1 MLVLFTSSLQVSTR
15 IKRKGSVNK
24 AVTLS
29 LLLLCA
35 QTLSAQSTE
44 LYGQEFFESP
54 PRNIS
59 IHNSYSDAYQ
69 RSYPVISLEL
79 PANAGANLKR
89 IALSQ
94 INGTES
100 WKWGSNDL
108 YVYSGFYNIRKRGK
122 KGLANIQFND
132 ESGITEIVF
141 NPSIKPGQIVSVVIP
156 SVNPRQ
162 GIYEWSASFYPESP
176 SLPPSQALGP
186 VLRLDIYRSNVRF

>member
-1 MLVLFTSSLQVSTR
+1 M
-15 IKRKGSVNK
+15 NK

-29 LLLLCA
+29 LLFLCA
-35 QTLSAQSTE
+35 QPLSSQSTE

-59 IHNSYSDAYQ
+59 IHNSYSNAYQ

-79 PANAGANLKR
+79 PANAGANLER

-94 INGTES
+94 INGAER
-100 WKWGSNDL
+100 WKWGSKDL
-108 YVYSGFYNIRKRGK
+108 TVYSGFYNMRKRGE

-141 NPSIKPGQIVSVVIP
+141 NPSVKPGQIVSVVIP
-156 SVNPRQ
+156 SINPKQ
-162 GIYEWSASFYPESP
+162 GVYEWSASFYPESP
-176 SLPPSQALGP
+176 SLPPSQTLGP
-186 VLRLDIYRSNVRF
+186 VLRLDIYRSNIRF